1 MYTLH
6 PYSYHS
12 EYDLYQLMAHHALRA
27 VRPHAENGQEAFP
40 HIQHAILATI
50 HDDHGHLVG
59 YVLHPH
65 IPITHSIHQNTFL
78 PGYSIEIGVL
88 RLHGYEQPY
97 YHPHHHHHEQPYYQ
111 PYRQEGVGEIVGQV
125 MEDIFDGGH
134 SHHHHEDD
142 CW

>member
-1 MYTLH
+1 MYTLR

-27 VRPHAENGQEAFP
+27 VRPHAENGQETFP

-50 HDDHGHLVG
+50 HDYHGHLVG

-65 IPITHSIHQNTFL
+65 IPISHAIHQNEFL

-88 RLHGYEQPY
+88 HLHSYEQ
-97 YHPHHHHHEQPYYQ
+97 PHHHHHEQSYYQ
-111 PYRQEGVGEIVGQV
+111 PYLHEGVGEIVEQV

-134 SHHHHEDD
+134 SHHHHDD